1 MKLKWFLKSVWID
14 LSCRM
19 IDFWYAMTGPFVRA
33 WWRFQVWKRRHNP
46 ELVELDAFR
55 ELVEIERKLKEY
67 PNAMPLKERA
77 VELYKITGQT
87 DKLEVMCL
95 T

>member
-1 MKLKWFLKSVWID
+1 
-14 LSCRM
+14 M
-19 IDFWYAMTGPFVRA
+19 IDFWYAMTGSFVRA
-33 WWRFQVWKRRHNP
+33 WWRFQAWKRRHNP

-77 VELYKITGQT
+77 VELYKITGQPE
-87 DKLEVMCL
+87 KSKSVELKIQIEN
-95 T
+95 